1 MLGAKLLLIGKMN
14 SDLKK
19 LKGIFPMIYCFFN
32 KNNSLDIK
40 IISDQIKLINIIGSN
55 GITSLG
61 LATEVNKLEFQEKKT
76 IIELVAKHNN
86 DLIPTAV
93 TIQANSFEEYIK
105 LIEVAKYNQANWII
119 LQPLIKKNTS
129 DKDCFEFFNKL
140 IPYTKGTIVGVQN
153 AKEYLGVGLSSKD
166 ILKLYKKYEN
176 FRAIKGES
184 SAALIQS
191 EISKYPKDLRVFNG
205 RGGQEIVD
213 NFIVGCRGIVPALEN
228 ADNFIKI
235 YKYIQNK
242 KFDNAHKEYMKIL
255 PSIVFIMQSI
265 SSLVCYGKRICA
277 YRMGVKNIYD
287 RSPGMTPTSFGLRK
301 SKEIAK
307 NLGSF

>member
-1 MLGAKLLLIGKMN
+1 MN
-14 SDLKK
+14 PNR
-19 LKGIFPMIYCFFN
+19 LKGIFPIIYCFFN
-32 KNNSLDIK
+32 KNNTLDK
-40 IISDQIKLINIIGSN
+40 KLILEEIELIKKIGSN
-55 GITSLG
+55 GIASLG
-61 LATEVNKLEFQEKKT
+61 LATEVNKLSFNEKKF
-76 IIELVAKHNN
+76 IIELVAENCVGS
-86 DLIPTAV
+86 IPIAV
-93 TIQANSFEEYIK
+93 TIQGSSFHEYIK
-105 LIEVAKYNQANWII
+105 LIDVAKNNQADWII
-119 LQPLIKKNTS
+119 LQPLIKKNTT
-129 DKDCFEFFNKL
+129 DKDCYNFFKEL
-140 IPYTKGTIVGVQN
+140 IPYAGDTIVGIQN
-153 AKEYLGVGLSSKD
+153 AKEYLGVGLKSKD
-166 ILKLYKKYEN
+166 IIKLYKTYDN

-242 KFDNAHKEYMKIL
+242 KFSNAHKEYTRIL

-265 SSLVCYGKRICA
+265 NSLVCYGKRICA
-277 YRMGVKNIYD
+277 YRMGVKTIYD
-287 RSPGMTPTSFGLRK
+287 RSPGMIPTSFGLRK

-307 NLGSF
+307 NLGLF

>member
-1 MLGAKLLLIGKMN
+1 MN
-14 SDLKK
+14 PNR
-19 LKGIFPMIYCFFN
+19 LKGIFPIIYCFFN
-32 KNNSLDIK
+32 KNNTLDK
-40 IISDQIKLINIIGSN
+40 KLILEEIELIKKIGSN
-55 GITSLG
+55 GIASLG
-61 LATEVNKLEFQEKKT
+61 LATEVNKLSFNEKKF
-76 IIELVAKHNN
+76 IIELVAENCVGS
-86 DLIPTAV
+86 IPAAV
-93 TIQANSFEEYIK
+93 TIQGSSLHEYIK
-105 LIEVAKYNQANWII
+105 LIDVAKNNQADWII
-119 LQPLIKKNTS
+119 LQPLIKKNTT
-129 DKDCFEFFNKL
+129 DKDCYNFFKKL
-140 IPYTKGTIVGVQN
+140 IPYVGDTIVGIQN
-153 AKEYLGVGLSSKD
+153 AKEYLGVGLKSKD
-166 ILKLYKKYEN
+166 IIKLYKTYDN

-184 SAALIQS
+184 SAALIQT

-265 SSLVCYGKRICA
+265 NSLVCYGKRICA
-277 YRMGVKNIYD
+277 YRMGVKTIYD
-287 RSPGMTPTSFGLRK
+287 RSPGMIPTSFGLRK

>member
-1 MLGAKLLLIGKMN
+1 MN
-14 SDLKK
+14 PNR
-19 LKGIFPMIYCFFN
+19 LKGIFPIIYCFFN
-32 KNNSLDIK
+32 KNNTLDK
-40 IISDQIKLINIIGSN
+40 KLILEEIELIKKIGSN
-55 GITSLG
+55 GIASLG
-61 LATEVNKLEFQEKKT
+61 LATEVNKLSFNEKKF
-76 IIELVAKHNN
+76 IIELVAENCVGS
-86 DLIPTAV
+86 IPIAV
-93 TIQANSFEEYIK
+93 TIQGSSFHEYIK
-105 LIEVAKYNQANWII
+105 LIDVAKNNQADWII
-119 LQPLIKKNTS
+119 LQPLIKKNTT
-129 DKDCFEFFNKL
+129 DKDCYNFFKKL
-140 IPYTKGTIVGVQN
+140 IPYAGDTIVGIQN
-153 AKEYLGVGLSSKD
+153 AKEYLGVGLKSKD
-166 ILKLYKKYEN
+166 IIKLYKTYDN

-205 RGGQEIVD
+205 RGGQEIID

-265 SSLVCYGKRICA
+265 NSLVCYGKRICA
-277 YRMGVKNIYD
+277 YRMGVKTIYD
-287 RSPGMTPTSFGLRK
+287 RSPGMIPTSFGLRK

-307 NLGSF
+307 NLGLF

>member
-1 MLGAKLLLIGKMN
+1 MPIVNTNFIAGRMNKSVDERLLPPG
-14 SDLKK
+14 
-19 LKGIFPMIYCFFN
+19 
-32 KNNSLDIK
+32 
-40 IISDQIKLINIIGSN
+40 
-55 GITSLG
+55 
-61 LATEVNKLEFQEKKT
+61 
-76 IIELVAKHNN
+76 
-86 DLIPTAV
+86 
-93 TIQANSFEEYIK
+93 EYIDAMNVR
-105 LIEVAKYNQANWII
+105 LGSTETTEIGAVENSRGNEQ
-119 LQPLIKKNTS
+119 LT
-129 DKDCFEFFNKL
+129 
-140 IPYTKGTIVGVQN
+140 TVQ
-153 AKEYLGVGLSSKD
+153 YLGVGLSSKD

-265 SSLVCYGKRICA
+265 NSLVCYGKRICA
-277 YRMGVKNIYD
+277 YRMGVKTIYD
-287 RSPGMTPTSFGLRK
+287 RSPGMIPTSFGLRK

-307 NLGSF
+307 NLGLF